1 MTFQGNKKLRT
12 YSNVKNF
19 WENEGKNRGDTP
31 FATIR
36 DHYFRNIEI
45 NEIINFFL
53 KRKLVTYLILVVVMV
68 FLHFFLANYQKK
80 FWD

>member
-1 MTFQGNKKLRT
+1 MSKIFGKMKA
-12 YSNVKNF
+12 
-19 WENEGKNRGDTP
+19 KNRGDTP

-45 NEIINFFL
+45 NEIINFFSKKKTRNL
-53 KRKLVTYLILVVVMV
+53 LDIGCGNGFSTL
-68 FLHFFLANYQKK
+68 FLANYQKK